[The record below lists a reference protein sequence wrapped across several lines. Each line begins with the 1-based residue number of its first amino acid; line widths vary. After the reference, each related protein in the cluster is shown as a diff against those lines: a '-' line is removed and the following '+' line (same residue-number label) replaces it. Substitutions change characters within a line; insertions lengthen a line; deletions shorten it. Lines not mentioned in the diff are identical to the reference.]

1 MKRRQM
7 LKTCIAAATAA
18 SVTSTLTPT
27 ARADRKTFAP
37 IDSEKMVATALE
49 CLTTGG
55 QGCSESILSAGCQAL
70 GIESDLVPDIALGL
84 AGGVGLQGRICGL
97 LTGSSMVVSLAVAKK
112 EKDYAKKKMQSLQIT
127 GRLFNK
133 FAQQFGSCRCRRL
146 CGLDLTTPE
155 GRKKLK
161 EEVKFQVCT
170 RYVRQAT
177 ESLAKELMTL
187 KSL

>member
-7 LKTCIAAATAA
+7 LKTCVAAATAA
-18 SVTSTLTPT
+18 GVTSTLTPT
-27 ARADRKTFAP
+27 ARAERKTAAP

-49 CLTTGG
+49 CFTTGG

-70 GIESDLVPDIALGL
+70 GIESDLVPDIALGFA
-84 AGGVGLQGRICGL
+84 AGIGLRGRMCGL
-97 LTGSSMVVSLAVAKK
+97 LTGSAMAVSLAVAKK
-112 EKDYAKKKMQSLQIT
+112 EKDYAKKSMQSLQIT
-127 GRLFNK
+127 GRLCNK
-133 FAQQFGSCRCRRL
+133 FAQQFGSCRCRWL

-177 ESLAKELMTL
+177 ESLAKELMAL
-187 KSL
+187 

>member
-27 ARADRKTFAP
+27 ARANRKTFAP
-37 IDSEKMVATALE
+37 IDSKKMVATALE
-49 CLTTGG
+49 CFTTRG

-97 LTGSSMVVSLAVAKK
+97 LTGSAMVVSLAVAKK
-112 EKDYAKKKMQSLQIT
+112 EKDYAKKKMQSLQVT

-133 FAQQFGSCRCRRL
+133 FAQQYGSCRCSRL

-155 GRKKLK
+155 GRKILNK
-161 EEVKFQVCT
+161 EVKLRVCT

-177 ESLAKELMTL
+177 KSLARELMNL